1 MAGGLGLLTSVW
13 VLDLFE
19 RFGPQGLLRGQ
30 HLTAS
35 IAVGGFTLLISLAA
49 TFLFGLAPAVTL
61 SKTDLNEALNETSR
75 GSSGGSSKQRL
86 RAVLVASEVALSLT
100 LLISAGLLI
109 RSFARLQQANPGF
122 DAQHLGTFQVS
133 LPIVSYKKPSD
144 LANFYD
150 QALTRLASLPG
161 VTSAGAVDPLPFSNS
176 NRGGSFNIVGHPWSS
191 SQAVPDVA
199 YRRASPEYFKTMRIP
214 VLKGRVFNA
223 QDGVDAPKVAV
234 VDEPFVRQIFPNE
247 DPLGKQLSGPNGN
260 YTIVGVVGGVKDNT
274 LSARPASTIYYPGL
288 QAPFRAITFVYRTA
302 AGDPL
307 RLLPAVRREVQT
319 LDRDLPVYRP
329 ATMEERLNDSLART
343 RFSTTLLS
351 VFAGLALLLASI
363 GIYGVVSYTVG
374 QRAHEIGIRMALG
387 ARPDDAVRLIV
398 RQGSIPVAA
407 GIAVGFIGSLIATR
421 VLATL
426 LYDVSAADP
435 LTFGVL
441 SLFLAL
447 VAFAASYLPARKATK
462 VDPMVA
468 LRYE

>member
-1 MAGGLGLLTSVW
+1 
-13 VLDLFE
+13 
-19 RFGPQGLLRGQ
+19 
-30 HLTAS
+30 
-35 IAVGGFTLLISLAA
+35 
-49 TFLFGLAPAVTL
+49 
-61 SKTDLNEALNETSR
+61 
-75 GSSGGSSKQRL
+75 
-86 RAVLVASEVALSLT
+86 
-100 LLISAGLLI
+100 
-109 RSFARLQQANPGF
+109 
-122 DAQHLGTFQVS
+122 
-133 LPIVSYKKPSD
+133 
-144 LANFYD
+144 
-150 QALTRLASLPG
+150 
-161 VTSAGAVDPLPFSNS
+161 
-176 NRGGSFNIVGHPWSS
+176 
-191 SQAVPDVA
+191 
-199 YRRASPEYFKTMRIP
+199 
-214 VLKGRVFNA
+214 
-223 QDGVDAPKVAV
+223 
-234 VDEPFVRQIFPNE
+234 
-247 DPLGKQLSGPNGN
+247 
-260 YTIVGVVGGVKDNT
+260 
-274 LSARPASTIYYPGL
+274 
-288 QAPFRAITFVYRTA
+288 VYRTA